1 MPTDNPSFTLDSRLA
16 ADCYLVAELELSQL
30 LLMNNAL
37 LPWFILVPRVS
48 CDELHQLTSDQLKAL
63 FNEINLVSVFIKSHN
78 SVDKLNIAAI
88 GNIVRQLHIHIIGR
102 QTTDPWW
109 PGTVWGTSQRR
120 AYNQNEL
127 NSIRRKLS
135 VALPNSVAI
144 IHPIAKA

>member
-1 MPTDNPSFTLDSRLA
+1 MSSDNPSFTLDSRLA

-63 FNEINLVSVFIKSHN
+63 FNEISLVSVFIKSHN
-78 SVDKLNIAAI
+78 PVDKLNTAAI